1 MYSICKNIATIH
13 NYKKYDEKEF
23 KKSSLNY
30 LLRKIKIK
38 QIHVYYSRICCLIE
52 NMAQIQSKIV

>member
-1 MYSICKNIATIH
+1 MMKRN
-13 NYKKYDEKEF
+13 F

-38 QIHVYYSRICCLIE
+38 KIHVYYSRICCLIE